1 MSHTIIPDG
10 YRPLLSM
17 YDTQKAIGT
26 IKRQFADTLA
36 ATLQLHRVSAPLF
49 LEASTGLNDDLNGY
63 ERKVTFDIKDTGTE
77 AQVVQSLAKWKRQA
91 LKDYNFHVGKGL
103 YTDMNAIRRDEE
115 LDNLHSIYVDQWD
128 WEKVIRRE
136 DRTIDY
142 LKQTVRAIVS
152 AVCACEMNLHAQF
165 PALYELPLHTPEVTF
180 ISSQELEDLYPD
192 LTPKER
198 ENRFVKENGT
208 TFLMQIGKKLRS
220 TDENYLSLAENML
233 FEEFAYALDIDKS
246 EVVEYIENDVQK
258 LQPKDILERAKW
270 THFYVVCDEDKIVG
284 CGAIGPYWGK
294 VDESSLFTIFVLPEY
309 HGQGI
314 GRKIIDT
321 LEKDEYFLRA
331 NRIEIPASIT
341 ATPFYIKMGYTYK
354 NGISVPDEEGLIRLE
369 KHR

>member
-220 TDENYLSLAENML
+220 GKPHDG
-233 FEEFAYALDIDKS
+233 
-246 EVVEYIENDVQK
+246 
-258 LQPKDILERAKW
+258 RAPDYDDW
-270 THFYVVCDEDKIVG
+270 DLN
-284 CGAIGPYWGK
+284 GAILFWNNTLNISYELSSMGIRVSPESLDSQLHEAGADDRRALPFHKALLAGELPY
-294 VDESSLFTIFVLPEY
+294 TI
-309 HGQGI
+309 GGGI
-314 GRKIIDT
+314 GQSRLCMLILGSAHIGEVQASVWDAETKQICA
-321 LEKDEYFLRA
+321 KA
-331 NRIEIPASIT
+331 GIP
-341 ATPFYIKMGYTYK
+341 
-354 NGISVPDEEGLIRLE
+354 LL
-369 KHR
+369 